1 MTYRARSRRHRGNA
15 RPRQPIWSRLAS
27 SPAPPRAARPGF
39 RRMEKITGRT
49 DDMTIIRDV
58 NVFPTQIE
66 ESILRMA
73 KAAHHVDGCPAD
85 RCRRSLQAN

>member
-1 MTYRARSRRHRGNA
+1 
-15 RPRQPIWSRLAS
+15 
-27 SPAPPRAARPGF
+27 
-39 RRMEKITGRT
+39 MEKITGRT